1 MFRGFADQ
9 QGMTLAEVVIA
20 VAVIGL
26 GLVALMA
33 VTPLGSYAVQEGNQL
48 STATFLANQ
57 RLEQVRNA
65 QWTICPAADQ
75 LGLSPTPTAA
85 PQTGAAVMFPD
96 ENPMAAPYAAYTRR
110 VRISGGAST
119 ACPPGGIFP
128 TAAPAT
134 RQVTVTVSY
143 QPLTGVGQAAAGTTK
158 SAIVTM
164 TLTQR

>member
-9 QGMTLAEVVIA
+9 RGMTLAEVLIA
-20 VAVIGL
+20 VAIIAIGL
-26 GLVALMA
+26 LALLGA
-33 VTPLGSYAVQEGNQL
+33 VPLAGYAVQEGNQL
-48 STATFLANQ
+48 STSTFLANQ
-57 RLEQVRNA
+57 RLEQVKNA
-65 QWTICPAADQ
+65 QWTMCPAVDQ
-75 LGLSPTPTAA
+75 LGLSPTPTTA

-96 ENPMAAPYAAYTRR
+96 ESPMAAPYAAYTRR

-164 TLTQR
+164 TRTQR